1 LGAVAGTFFDQEGLG
16 PSLSSTTVAGSPQTI
31 QLEVMPVERR
41 LFEILMEIENAIAVA
56 EFDLGRRLTI
66 DERVCLLAYVVE
78 LLRWKESRMKVAA

>member
-1 LGAVAGTFFDQEGLG
+1 
-16 PSLSSTTVAGSPQTI
+16 
-31 QLEVMPVERR
+31 VERR